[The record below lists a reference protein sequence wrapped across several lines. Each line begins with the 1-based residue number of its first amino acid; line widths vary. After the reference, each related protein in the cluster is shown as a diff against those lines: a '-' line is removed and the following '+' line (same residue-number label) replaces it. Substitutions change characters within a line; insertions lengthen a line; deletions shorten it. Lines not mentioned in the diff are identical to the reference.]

1 MEKGRNKTKMEN
13 NRSRRKGRRMEGIRE
28 DGVRR
33 G

>member
-1 MEKGRNKTKMEN
+1 MEKGRNKRTWSKEG
-13 NRSRRKGRRMEGIRE
+13 RRKGRRMGGIRE